1 MENNTKLMLG
11 QIKRAKRVYVL
22 FITGVEL
29 SDGFYTK
36 ALKGDL
42 SYLVENY
49 PNEFDID
56 RFVWKGEEGHLYI
69 N

>member
-1 MENNTKLMLG
+1 MENDIKLMLG
-11 QIKRAKRVYVL
+11 QIKRAKVVYVL

-36 ALKGDL
+36 ALKKDL
-42 SYLVENY
+42 LYLVETY

-56 RFVWKGEEGHLYI
+56 RFVWKGEEGNLYI